1 MQRNGN
7 SAEYSCPVEA
17 ALAVVGG
24 KWKPIILWTLAD
36 GTKRFSGIQH
46 TVPKITQAMLTK
58 QLRELEHDGIVH
70 RKVYAEVPPRV
81 EYSLTEFGRTAIPV
95 LKSLCDWG
103 DQYLAARH
111 AGQENQSHHT
121 CTQASNSQE
130 TEPASS

>member
-7 SAEYSCPVEA
+7 SADYSCPVEA

-95 LKSLCDWG
+95 LKALCDWG
-103 DQYLAARH
+103 DQYLTAMHTEEATRPLR
-111 AGQENQSHHT
+111 T
-121 CTQASNSQE
+121 CTLPVRQRKP
-130 TEPASS
+130 EPAVL